1 MRHREYICLSGLR
14 EVCHNIRPQ
23 LAASVQSVPAAK
35 KTIEAASR
43 IAEAASGIVDAA
55 NTVVE
60 AANRVVEAA
69 NRVVEQSAAVA
80 KKTEDAVRRIEEAAA
95 RIKGVACSDDEDTRK
110 CCGAVGSGVSGNDDT
125 DMAKIH
131 TDIRVSN
138 IAMPDPVQ
146 PETSTSVDEAICDIL
161 ASADE
166 ETMTVIVVRNTG
178 LLLGTTVVLAMIVV
192 YLNIFDIASV

>member
-1 MRHREYICLSGLR
+1 M
-14 EVCHNIRPQ
+14 
-23 LAASVQSVPAAK
+23 QSVPAAK

-43 IAEAASGIVDAA
+43 IEEAASGIVD
-55 NTVVE
+55 

-161 ASADE
+161 ASTDE

-178 LLLGTTVVLAMIVV
+178 LLLCTTVVLAMIVV
-192 YLNIFDIASV
+192 YLNIFDLASV